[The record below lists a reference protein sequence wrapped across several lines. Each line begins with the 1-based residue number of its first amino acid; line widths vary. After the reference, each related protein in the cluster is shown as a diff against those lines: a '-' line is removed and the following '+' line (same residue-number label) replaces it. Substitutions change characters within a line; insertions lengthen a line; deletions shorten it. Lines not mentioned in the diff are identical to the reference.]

1 MRTASTLLR
10 RFLTLAALM
19 VWQGGFIF
27 YTAFVVPIGT
37 KVLESPT
44 HQGFITRQVTNEI
57 NRCGAVALVL
67 MAWDLAACRD
77 SRRLRQLSRVLLFVL
92 MVVAAGALFHLH
104 PRLDSLLDIPN
115 QDVLDRR
122 EFRPLHRVYLWVSS
136 AQWACAVAYLAL
148 TIAAWK
154 GEDRVSGTGVQ

>member
-1 MRTASTLLR
+1 MQTARTLLR

-37 KVLESPT
+37 EFLGSAAA
-44 HQGFITRQVTNEI
+44 QGFITRQVTVDI
-57 NRCGAVALVL
+57 NRCGAVALAL
-67 MAWDLAACRD
+67 MAWDLAACPDASR
-77 SRRLRQLSRVLLFVL
+77 SRRLARVVLFAL
-92 MVVAAGALFHLH
+92 MVVAAVALFDLH
-104 PRLDSLLDIPN
+104 QRLEALLDVPN
-115 QDVLDRR
+115 EAVLNRA

-148 TIAAWK
+148 TIAAWRQ
-154 GEDRVSGTGVQ
+154 EDGWQKADVQ